1 MMPCKFS
8 GAFKSVLTAS
18 ALTVL
23 LCASPSSAQAS
34 HHYTP
39 KQLEVLAQRVG
50 KTYWVNNANSRATA
64 FLTAPAA
71 NAPTF
76 NPDPFESFEITE
88 LVGQKSKNPFYKIK
102 LESGKEGF
110 IRPEQFLE
118 ELNVTIVSIDPQA
131 DNKLRDAAAAE
142 EEEKRVNWIQSQPW
156 SAAVKQAAI
165 NKQAVP
171 GMNVAEAK
179 RVLGPPGRTYKVR
192 GAKQRLG
199 EEHWFYSNGDVLIFQ
214 NGLLQQVRKNEK
226 PEPKQ

>member
-1 MMPCKFS
+1 MMPFRFS
-8 GAFKSVLTAS
+8 GTLKSVVTAS
-18 ALTVL
+18 ALTVS
-23 LCASPSSAQAS
+23 LCASPSSARAS

-50 KTYWVNNANSRATA
+50 KTYWVNNADSPATV

-76 NPDPFESFEITE
+76 KANPFESFEIKE
-88 LVGQKSKNPFYKIK
+88 LVGQRSRDPFYKIR

-131 DNKLRDAAAAE
+131 DHKLRDAAAAE
-142 EEEKRVNWIQSQPW
+142 EEEKRVRWIQAQPW

-165 NKQAVP
+165 SKQAVP
-171 GMNVAEAK
+171 GMNAAETK
-179 RVLGPPGRTYKVR
+179 QVLGPPTRVYKVR
-192 GAKQRLG
+192 GAQQRVG
-199 EEHWFYSNGDVLIFQ
+199 EEHWFYPSGDVLIFQ

-226 PEPKQ
+226 PDSK